1 VHEAGTGI
9 RFTDLDPASQLHI
22 DSMVLS
28 IRAALAR
35 RFAEKA
41 EREEAARAGG
51 PRG

>member
-1 VHEAGTGI
+1 
-9 RFTDLDPASQLHI
+9 
-22 DSMVLS
+22 MVLS

-41 EREEAARAGG
+41 DRDDAARSGG